1 MALQVNDTSLC
12 AATVEPYS
20 NRKYFNKFSGTIGY
34 YPDLVR
40 KADPYQTE
48 KDLNF
53 SYVNS
58 LSNSRKSDLLS
69 NSFNYSRQNE
79 AAQKKKSSAC
89 FLHSKPTSSDHFD
102 IVKFKDHYSKKQAED
117 FKASFDK
124 VAQKLQSDSIYK
136 EDVQLVVRETLGEDT
151 PYWVLDKFSLLS
163 DKITTYRKISWNE
176 FREAA
181 HRTLMVIQKDC
192 EPSRDKPTWLHATLK
207 DPSISSAI
215 HTTCYQDDFNRKED
229 ELLPLPTM
237 ENTSNNTKF
246 ASTRILFVGTPKAT
260 NHISSYNGHIPITV
274 RGNPLK
280 LLHSNGDHIR
290 PPQYDL
296 RLTRPDIG
304 HLPGY
309 AVFVPT
315 SVTSNLRQ
323 G

>member
-1 MALQVNDTSLC
+1 MEQDSH
-12 AATVEPYS
+12 
-20 NRKYFNKFSGTIGY
+20 RRYFSKFSGTIGY
-34 YPDLVR
+34 YPNLVR

-48 KDLNF
+48 KDLNL

-58 LSNSRKSDLLS
+58 LSSSRKSDLLR
-69 NSFNYSRQNE
+69 NSFNYSRQND
-79 AAQKKKSSAC
+79 AIQTKKSSEC
-89 FLHSKPTSSDHFD
+89 YLNPRPTSSDHFD
-102 IVKFKDHYSKKQAED
+102 IVHLKDIYSKKQAED

-151 PYWVLDKFSLLS
+151 PFWILDKFTLLS

-181 HRTLMVIQKDC
+181 SRTLVVIQNDC
-192 EPSRDKPTWLHATLK
+192 EPSRDKPTWLRASVK
-207 DPSISSAI
+207 DPATSSAI

-229 ELLPLPTM
+229 DLVPLPTM
-237 ENTSNNTKF
+237 QSTSTNTKY

-260 NHISSYNGHIPITV
+260 NHVSSYNGHIPITV

-280 LLHSNGDHIR
+280 LLHSNGDHAR

-309 AVFVPT
+309 SGFVPT
-315 SVTSNLRQ
+315 SVNSTVKLV
-323 G
+323 